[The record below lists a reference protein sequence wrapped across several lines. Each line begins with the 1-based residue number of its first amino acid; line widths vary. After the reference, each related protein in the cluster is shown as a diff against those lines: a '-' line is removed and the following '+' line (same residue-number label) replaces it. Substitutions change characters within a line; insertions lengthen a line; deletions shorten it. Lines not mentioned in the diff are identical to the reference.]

1 MLPDNSWD
9 LYLPVVVIHWH
20 DFIFMKWKHLLTD
33 ILVARCGKPEKQRS
47 SFCLQPIW
55 KAVKSYTA
63 TASVT

>member
-33 ILVARCGKPEKQRS
+33 ILVARCGKPEK
-47 SFCLQPIW
+47 
-55 KAVKSYTA
+55 
-63 TASVT
+63 